1 MTGAA
6 SLPAGALCVLVM
18 LARMRA
24 CKAPCSVPSPT
35 TPGSL
40 SLLPMPWPN
49 TPPCHSSFP
58 RPQHLD
64 LSGQR
69 EFLTAKA
76 AEDALAPMLEGAQ
89 PITKVR
95 GPARPGWQA
104 AAVPTLP
111 APSPASRAGPGERMC
126 STWATL
132 AHFSPPPSTPAAQ
145 IKFSTKSFG
154 DEAAAV
160 AAKAIERMADSLT
173 HADMADIIAGRPGAQ
188 AVRGQTECE
197 FCRCRLD
204 REGGPAPSRCWAV
217 FELQTVPCPALGR
230 HELGGI
236 SHSPAN
242 FPRSPNPRSRRP
254 MPQRRRRCERCGPSP
269 PRSPRPPWWSWTCPT
284 TRWARRASEPRP
296 PPLSAR

>member
-1 MTGAA
+1 MQGPLFCAVTNDPGI
-6 SLPAGALCVLVM
+6 SIP
-18 LARMRA
+18 
-24 CKAPCSVPSPT
+24 PSDAVAKH
-35 TPGSL
+35 S
-40 SLLPMPWPN
+40 PMP
-49 TPPCHSSFP
+49 
-58 RPQHLD
+58 
-64 LSGQR
+64 
-69 EFLTAKA
+69 FL
-76 AEDALAPMLEGAQ
+76 
-89 PITKVR
+89 
-95 GPARPGWQA
+95 
-104 AAVPTLP
+104 LP
-111 APSPASRAGPGERMC
+111 APAAPGSVRPEGVSDGQGRGGRPGPHAGRRAAHYQGTWAGSAGVASGRSADTAGTLPRFAGRAGRAYVLDVGDPC
-126 STWATL
+126 TL
-132 AHFSPPPSTPAAQ
+132 FSPPPSTPAAQ